1 MKKSLLKNSKIFL
14 FKFSYLKYILLIPG
28 IFFPFMEASS
38 QDYFQQKV
46 NYDIH
51 VTLNDLKHEL
61 RGSESV
67 EYINN
72 SPDTL
77 GFIYYHLWPNAYS
90 DNNTKLAKE
99 LLRRD
104 GKSKL
109 FNDPE
114 LKGYIDSLNFEVG
127 GQSIRWNL
135 LEGLPD
141 ICRLMLNKPLKP
153 GDTIYIST
161 PFHLKIPEGVTSRLG
176 HIGESYQISQWY
188 PKPAVYDRTGWHQM
202 PYLDQGEFY
211 SEYGSFDVSI
221 TLPV

>member
-77 GFIYYHLWPNAYS
+77 GFIY
-90 DNNTKLAKE
+90 
-99 LLRRD
+99 
-104 GKSKL
+104 
-109 FNDPE
+109 
-114 LKGYIDSLNFEVG
+114 
-127 GQSIRWNL
+127 
-135 LEGLPD
+135 
-141 ICRLMLNKPLKP
+141 
-153 GDTIYIST
+153 
-161 PFHLKIPEGVTSRLG
+161 
-176 HIGESYQISQWY
+176 
-188 PKPAVYDRTGWHQM
+188 
-202 PYLDQGEFY
+202 
-211 SEYGSFDVSI
+211 
-221 TLPV
+221 

>member
-1 MKKSLLKNSKIFL
+1 
-14 FKFSYLKYILLIPG
+14 
-28 IFFPFMEASS
+28 MEASS

-99 LLRRD
+99 LLEETE
-104 GKSKL
+104 SQ
-109 FNDPE
+109 NC
-114 LKGYIDSLNFEVG
+114 ST
-127 GQSIRWNL
+127 IR
-135 LEGLPD
+135 
-141 ICRLMLNKPLKP
+141 
-153 GDTIYIST
+153 S
-161 PFHLKIPEGVTSRLG
+161 
-176 HIGESYQISQWY
+176 
-188 PKPAVYDRTGWHQM
+188 
-202 PYLDQGEFY
+202 
-211 SEYGSFDVSI
+211 
-221 TLPV
+221 